1 MIETI
6 AYLGPAGTFTQE
18 ASRILFP
25 DPQAELVPYQTIPDV
40 FTSIEQG
47 ISDLGVVPVENAIEG
62 SVNSTVDWLI
72 HHVEIPIVGEL
83 TYPITQC
90 LMVHPR
96 QAGCQSTEYQRV
108 LSHPQA
114 IAQCQM
120 YLREKYP
127 RAEWVYTD
135 STAQAAQMLRQHP
148 EEPWLAIGTQRAA
161 KSEDLHILQAAIQDH
176 ENNFTRFIAIGH
188 KTTRLKKGSERYKTS
203 LKITLPEDYP
213 GALYQVLATFSWRK
227 INLSY
232 IESRPTK
239 TGLGNYFFMIDAEIS
254 ADHVLMKGVLAE
266 IEALGCS
273 VRVLGSY
280 PCFYKEM
287 NKTIEL

>member
-18 ASRILFP
+18 ASQILFP
-25 DPQAELVPYQTIPDV
+25 GPQAELVPYPTIPDV

-47 ISDLGVVPVENAIEG
+47 VSDLGVVPVENAIEG

-72 HHVEIPIVGEL
+72 HHAEIPIVGEL

-90 LMVHPR
+90 LMVHPS
-96 QAGCQSTEYQRV
+96 QIGCPSTKYKRV

-114 IAQCQM
+114 IAQCQL

-127 RAEWVYTD
+127 QAEWVYTD

-148 EEPWLAIGTQRAA
+148 EEPWLAIGTQQAA
-161 KSEDLHILQAAIQDH
+161 KSVNLHVLQAAIQDH
-176 ENNFTRFIAIGH
+176 DNNFTRFIAVGH
-188 KTTRLKKGSERYKTS
+188 KTAHLKQGSERYKTS
-203 LKITLPEDYP
+203 LKIILPEDYP

-239 TGLGNYFFMIDAEIS
+239 TGLGNYLFMIDAEIP

-266 IEALGCS
+266 IEALDCS

-280 PCFYKEM
+280 PCFHKEM
-287 NKTIEL
+287 SKTIES